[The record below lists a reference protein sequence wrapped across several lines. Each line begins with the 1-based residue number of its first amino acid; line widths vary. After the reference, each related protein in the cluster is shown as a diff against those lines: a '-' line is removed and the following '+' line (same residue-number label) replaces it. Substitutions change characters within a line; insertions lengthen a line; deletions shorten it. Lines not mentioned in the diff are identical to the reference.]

1 MPVITTPVTVIT
13 GFLGAGKTTLI
24 NRILREMHGERLA
37 VIENE
42 FGAVGVDA
50 QFLVTDHDET
60 VIQLANG
67 CLCCT
72 VRGDLARALD
82 QLATQCDA
90 GAFTFDR
97 VLIETTGV
105 ADPGPIIQT
114 FLAETAILTRF
125 HLDGVVTLVDAVHGL
140 ADLTRIENRAQIA
153 YADRLLLTKSDLAA
167 SAAVVD
173 ALRRMNPRAQCLP
186 IDLHRSD
193 LRDVLALL
201 FDAFAYTF
209 DHIAPD
215 ELARL
220 RGSSVDLM
228 QAASDDRLRP
238 LGAGRH
244 SDGIVSC
251 VFESEQPLDLA
262 RLNHFFDA
270 AMQRFGTRLWRIK
283 GIVHAQ
289 QQRQRLVVQGVQS
302 LLQINGGAVW
312 RAREPR
318 RTVLVFIGQ
327 GLDRRWIGEALRSC
341 EGSFTTAN

>member
-1 MPVITTPVTVIT
+1 
-13 GFLGAGKTTLI
+13 
-24 NRILREMHGERLA
+24 
-37 VIENE
+37 
-42 FGAVGVDA
+42 
-50 QFLVTDHDET
+50 
-60 VIQLANG
+60 
-67 CLCCT
+67 
-72 VRGDLARALD
+72 
-82 QLATQCDA
+82 
-90 GAFTFDR
+90 
-97 VLIETTGV
+97 
-105 ADPGPIIQT
+105 
-114 FLAETAILTRF
+114 
-125 HLDGVVTLVDAVHGL
+125 
-140 ADLTRIENRAQIA
+140 
-153 YADRLLLTKSDLAA
+153 
-167 SAAVVD
+167 
-173 ALRRMNPRAQCLP
+173 MNPRAPCLP
-186 IDLHRSD
+186 IDLHRD
-193 LRDVLALL
+193 NLRDVLALL

-283 GIVHAQ
+283 GVVHAE

-302 LLQINGGAVW
+302 LLQFNGGAVW